1 MKILNVC
8 KPTSDS
14 CWQPPKNLR
23 GNVTYL
29 TNTGTKYISAVL
41 ANGSSI
47 YYMWAGIDGTDYQT
61 KHTQLWFD
69 LDGPGRGRN
78 ILGSD
83 VFGLI
88 IRFVNSSSGT
98 KGVYLIGSDLDI
110 DEQKNDARDGCSSDV
125 TGSLAGRY
133 CGALIQS
140 NGWKIPKDYPVKF

>member
-1 MKILNVC
+1 
-8 KPTSDS
+8 
-14 CWQPPKNLR
+14 
-23 GNVTYL
+23 
-29 TNTGTKYISAVL
+29 
-41 ANGSSI
+41 
-47 YYMWAGIDGTDYQT
+47 MWAGIDGTDYQT